1 MANLKNDTL
10 IRALK
15 RQPTPYTPVWIMR
28 QAGRYLPEYRK
39 IKEKHSLEDMFRTPE
54 LAAEVTCQPVGIL
67 GVDAAILFADI
78 LTLPAAMGFDISFD
92 NGGQRIHNRIER
104 PSDIENAHDFDDLS
118 HVRETVRLV
127 NDRLAGQ
134 VPLIGFAGSP
144 FTVLTYLVEGGS
156 STNFKRTLSFMEKKE
171 KAFHAFMALLTKNTI
186 AYLALQKEAGVKAFQ
201 LFDSW
206 AGILPAAE
214 FARCVLP
221 YVQEVFRAVDLPS
234 IYYVRNSDHLL
245 ALMDRS
251 QADFLSVD
259 HTVVLGHHPVIEK
272 TDKGIQGN
280 LFSGHLYADYPRL
293 EKEVKDVLVG
303 GCKHRCYIFNLG
315 SGVFPD
321 VEVDKLKF
329 VVEQV
334 HAFNKTT

>member
-1 MANLKNDTL
+1 MQAFDGANQ
-10 IRALK
+10 RV
-15 RQPTPYTPVWIMR
+15 PVWFMR

-39 IKEKHSLEDMFRTPE
+39 IKEKHSLNEMFRSPE
-54 LAAEVTCQPVGIL
+54 LAAEVTCQPVDIL

-78 LTLPAAMGFDISFD
+78 LTLPAAMGFDITFD
-92 NGGQRIHNRIER
+92 NDGPRITNRVDR
-104 PSDIENAHDFDDLS
+104 PADVQAAHDLDDLS
-118 HVRETVRLV
+118 HIRATVRLV
-127 NDRLAGQ
+127 NDRLAGK

-156 STNFKRTLSFMEKKE
+156 SAHFKRTLSFMEKQE
-171 KAFHAFMALLTKNTI
+171 KAFHALMALLTKNTI
-186 AYLALQKEAGVKAFQ
+186 AYLKLQKEAGIQAFQ

-206 AGILPAAE
+206 AGILPAAD
-214 FARCVLP
+214 FARRVLP
-221 YVQEVFRAVDLPS
+221 YVQEIFRAVELPS
-234 IYYVRNSDHLL
+234 IYYVRNSNHLL

-259 HTVVLGHHPVIEK
+259 HTVVLGHHPVIVK
-272 TDKGIQGN
+272 TDKGVQGN

-293 EKEVKDVLVG
+293 EEEVKDVLAG
-303 GCKHRCYIFNLG
+303 GSRHRRYIFNLG

-329 VVEQV
+329 VVQQV
-334 HAFNKTT
+334 HAYAWKAPQHPVLP